1 MLSGRSAYDSGT
13 LTLNGEV
20 LDSKSMKKFKKQI
33 AYVKQDDLFFGHLTV
48 RDQLTYTA
56 LLRMPSS
63 WTKQQKLT
71 KVESVINELRLNKCV
86 DSPIFAVSGGE
97 RKRVNIGTELLT
109 NPALVILDEPTSG
122 LDSTSAVALIKVL
135 HNLATKS
142 NKTIITSIHQPSSAV
157 FAGFSKLSLLADGHL
172 VYFGTPQAS
181 LPYCE
186 SLGFPCPN
194 GYNLADHWMD
204 LLIVDSAVDEP
215 VDNVNDRQVKQMTAR
230 QKLINCWDNES
241 FSNQIQTEAGEH
253 EFNKSILQD
262 DSFDT
267 TWITQYLVL
276 LHRSLKNSR
285 SSIFTVLNII
295 KSAAIGIMAGLLW
308 FQMPYTEKAIFDRSS
323 YFFFT
328 MTFWVFD
335 SMFSAF
341 LAFPSERPIIFKER
355 ASGSYHLSAYYLAK
369 TTSEAPA
376 HLTLPAI
383 YMVISYW
390 LSGVNNN
397 FSIFIASVLCT
408 LLSVMAGESI
418 GLFVGTTILDV
429 EKGMVVMTVVSLALM
444 VVGGFFV
451 KDSVPVFMKW
461 LSYLSPFKYSYNGS
475 VQLIFDKPIPCD
487 GSDYLPYCVANPGG
501 QAPVEDVLQSL
512 GVTGS
517 VAFNSSML
525 IVMFVLLRIASF
537 YALKGKKADE
547 RTI

>member
-1 MLSGRSAYDSGT
+1 
-13 LTLNGEV
+13 
-20 LDSKSMKKFKKQI
+20 MKKFKKQI

-63 WTKQQKLT
+63 WTKEQKLS
-71 KVESVINELRLNKCV
+71 KVDSVINELRLNKCV

-135 HNLATKS
+135 HNLAKNS

-172 VYFGTPQAS
+172 VYFGTPQDS

-215 VDNVNDRQVKQMTAR
+215 VVTNNRQAQVKQMTAR
-230 QKLINCWDNES
+230 QKLINSWDNES
-241 FSNQIQTEAGEH
+241 FSNQIHKEAGEH
-253 EFNKSILQD
+253 ELNKSILKD

-267 TWITQYLVL
+267 TWITQFLVL

-285 SSIFTVLNII
+285 SSIFTALNII

-308 FQMPYTEKAIFDRSS
+308 FQMPYTEKSIFDRSS

-418 GLFVGTTILDV
+418 GLFIGTTILDV
-429 EKGMVVMTVVSLALM
+429 EKGMVIMTVVSLALM

-451 KDSVPVFMKW
+451 QDSVPVFMSW

-475 VQLIFDKPIPCD
+475 VQLIFDRPVPCD
-487 GSDYLPYCVANPGG
+487 GSDVLSYCVANPGG
-501 QAPVEDVLQSL
+501 EAPVEDVLQSL

-517 VAFNSSML
+517 VAFNSCML
-525 IVMFVLLRIASF
+525 IVMFVVLRIASF